1 MRKLISIAAMAAL
14 SVTASF
20 TATVS
25 AEDIAITGGKA
36 FTNGGSGE
44 VENATILVSGGKIT
58 SVSSGGAVPSGYRV
72 IDASGKWV
80 TAGFMAA
87 DTSLGLTEVSLS
99 GGINDASAPAEK
111 GMIGIS
117 VIPALNPANIF
128 IPNTRIEGVTR
139 AMTRMTNS
147 GDMWLGLGAV
157 LKLSDSD
164 MVAREKAFL
173 AIDLDEGSA
182 GEVGGSR
189 AVLWSK
195 LNEKFQA
202 AKDKIDAAAKKKDSD
217 SSDSDKKDSDKKDD
231 KRPSAA
237 DATLKAVLSGD
248 MPVYAL
254 VNRKADILQLIAFQ
268 KRFGLRVILGG
279 AAEAWMVADMLAA
292 SGISVVLDPTANLP
306 GNFDILGQTSAA
318 AGRLHAAGVKVAF
331 IPPGTHNS
339 RLVVQNAGIAVSMG
353 MPWAA
358 AMDALTVNPAEM
370 FGLSDSYG
378 KLAAGMDA
386 DIVVWDGDPL
396 EVMSS
401 PDAVLIA
408 GEDIALVSRQTKL
421 RDRYKDLDR
430 SPAFDR

>member
-1 MRKLISIAAMAAL
+1 MRMLKSITAATLAFAL
-14 SVTASF
+14 SGVVSG
-20 TATVS
+20 TVS

-44 VENATILVSGGKIT
+44 VANATILVSDGKIT
-58 SVSSGGAVPSGYRV
+58 SVTAGGAVPSGYRV

-99 GGINDASAPAEK
+99 GGINDATAPKEK
-111 GMIGIS
+111 GAIGVS
-117 VIPALNPANIF
+117 VVPALNPANIF

-157 LKLSDSD
+157 LKLTDGD
-164 MVAREKAFL
+164 MVANEKAFL

-182 GEVGGSR
+182 NEVGGSR

-195 LNEKFQA
+195 LNEKFQG
-202 AKDKIDAAAKKKDSD
+202 AKDKIEAAAKKDDGDTKDG
-217 SSDSDKKDSDKKDD
+217 DKKDA

-248 MPVYAL
+248 MPIYAL

-268 KRFGLRVILGG
+268 KRFGIRVILGG

-306 GNFDILGQTSAA
+306 GNFDALGQTSAA

-370 FGLSDSYG
+370 FGVGDSYG

-386 DIVVWDGDPL
+386 DVVVWDGDPL

-408 GEDIALVSRQTKL
+408 GVDIPLVSRQTKL

>member
-1 MRKLISIAAMAAL
+1 MRMLKSITAATLAFAL
-14 SVTASF
+14 SG
-20 TATVS
+20 TVV

-44 VENATILVSGGKIT
+44 VENATILVSDGKIT
-58 SVSSGGAVPSGYRV
+58 SVTSGGAVPAGYRV

-111 GMIGIS
+111 GAIGVS
-117 VIPALNPANIF
+117 VVPALNPVNIF

-147 GDMWLGLGAV
+147 GDMWLGVGAV
-157 LKLSDSD
+157 VKLNDGD

-182 GEVGGSR
+182 TEVGGSR

-195 LNEKFQA
+195 LNEKFQG
-202 AKDKIDAAAKKKDSD
+202 AKDKIDAAAKKDD
-217 SSDSDKKDSDKKDD
+217 DDKKDE

-237 DATLKAVLSGD
+237 DATLKAILSGE
-248 MPVYAL
+248 MPIYAI

-268 KRFGLRVILGG
+268 KRFGVRVILGG

-292 SGISVVLDPTANLP
+292 SGIPVVLDPTANLP
-306 GNFDILGQTSAA
+306 GNFDTLAQTSAA

-370 FGLSDSYG
+370 FGIGDSYG

-386 DIVVWDGDPL
+386 DVVVWDGDPL
-396 EVMSS
+396 ELMSS

-408 GEDIALVSRQTKL
+408 GVDIPLVSRQTKL

>member
-1 MRKLISIAAMAAL
+1 MRKLISIAALAATTL
-14 SVTASF
+14 TAVCFTAS
-20 TATVS
+20 VS
-25 AEDIAITGGKA
+25 AEDIAITGGRA
-36 FTNGGSGE
+36 FTNGGNGE

-58 SVSSGGAVPSGYRV
+58 SVSSGGAVPDGYRV
-72 IDASGKWV
+72 IDATGKWV

-99 GGINDASAPAEK
+99 GGINDASAPTEK
-111 GMIGIS
+111 GAIGLSI
-117 VIPALNPANIF
+117 VPALNPANIF

-139 AMTRMTNS
+139 AMSRMTTS
-147 GDMWLGLGAV
+147 GDMWLGVGAV
-157 LKLSDSD
+157 LKLNDSD
-164 MVAREKAFL
+164 IVAREKAFL

-182 GEVGGSR
+182 NKVGGSR

-195 LNEKFQA
+195 LNEKFQE
-202 AKDKIDAAAKKKDSD
+202 AKDKMDAAAKKDDDKDA
-217 SSDSDKKDSDKKDD
+217 
-231 KRPSAA
+231 KRPSAE
-237 DATLKAVLSGD
+237 DATLNAVLSGD
-248 MPVYAL
+248 MPVYAV

-268 KRFGLRVILGG
+268 NRFGVRVILGG

-292 SGISVVLDPTANLP
+292 AGIGVVLEPSNNLP
-306 GNFDILGQTSAA
+306 GNFDTLGQTSAA

-331 IPPGTHNS
+331 IPPGTHNA

-370 FGLSDSYG
+370 FGVGDSYG
-378 KLAAGMDA
+378 KLSAGMDA
-386 DIVVWDGDPL
+386 DVVVWDGDPL
-396 EVMSS
+396 ELMSS

-408 GEDIALVSRQTKL
+408 GEDMPLVSRQTKL

>member
-1 MRKLISIAAMAAL
+1 MRKLISIAAIAA
-14 SVTASF
+14 ASF
-20 TATVS
+20 TASVS

-44 VENATILVSGGKIT
+44 IENATILVSGGKIT

-99 GGINDASAPAEK
+99 GGINDATAPAEK
-111 GMIGIS
+111 GAIGLS
-117 VIPALNPANIF
+117 VVPALNPANIF

-157 LKLSDSD
+157 LKLNDSD
-164 MVAREKAFL
+164 MVVQEKAFL

-182 GEVGGSR
+182 TEVGGSR

-202 AKDKIDAAAKKKDSD
+202 AKDKMDAAAKKDD
-217 SSDSDKKDSDKKDD
+217 DDKKDD

-237 DATLKAVLSGD
+237 DAALNAVLSGD
-248 MPVYAL
+248 MPIYAV

-268 KRFGLRVILGG
+268 NRFGVRVILGG
-279 AAEAWMVADMLAA
+279 GAEAWMVADMLAA
-292 SGISVVLDPTANLP
+292 AGIGVVLEPSANLP
-306 GNFDILGQTSAA
+306 GNFDTLAQTSAA
-318 AGRLHAAGVKVAF
+318 AGRLHASGVKVAF

-370 FGLSDSYG
+370 FGVGDSYG
-378 KLAAGMDA
+378 KLSAGMDA
-386 DIVVWDGDPL
+386 DVVVWDGDPL

-408 GEDIALVSRQTKL
+408 GVDVPLVSRQTKL

>member
-1 MRKLISIAAMAAL
+1 MRKLISIAAIAA
-14 SVTASF
+14 ASF

-44 VENATILVSGGKIT
+44 VENATILVSDGKIT
-58 SVSSGGAVPSGYRV
+58 SVTPGGSVPNGYRV

-99 GGINDASAPAEK
+99 GGINDASAPKEK
-111 GMIGIS
+111 GAIGLS
-117 VIPALNPANIF
+117 VVPAFNPANIF

-139 AMTRMTNS
+139 AMTRMTTS
-147 GDMWLGLGAV
+147 SDMWLGLGAV
-157 LKLSDSD
+157 LKLTDDD
-164 MVAREKAFL
+164 MVAQEKAFL
-173 AIDLDEGSA
+173 AIELDEGSA
-182 GEVGGSR
+182 GKVGGSR

-195 LNEKFQA
+195 LHEKFQA
-202 AKDKIDAAAKKKDSD
+202 AKDKMDAAAKKDD
-217 SSDSDKKDSDKKDD
+217 DDKKDA
-231 KRPSAA
+231 KRASAA
-237 DATLKAVLSGD
+237 DATLNAVLSGD
-248 MPVYAL
+248 MPIYAI

-268 KRFGLRVILGG
+268 KRFGIRVILGG

-306 GNFDILGQTSAA
+306 GNFDVLGQTSAA

-370 FGLSDSYG
+370 FGVGDSYG

-396 EVMSS
+396 ELMSS

-408 GEDIALVSRQTKL
+408 GTDMPLVSRQTKL

-430 SPAFDR
+430 SPAFHR

>member
-1 MRKLISIAAMAAL
+1 MRKLISIVAIAA
-14 SVTASF
+14 ASF
-20 TATVS
+20 TASIS
-25 AEDIAITGGKA
+25 AEDIAITGGRA

-58 SVSSGGAVPSGYRV
+58 SVSSGGAVPDGYRV

-99 GGINDASAPAEK
+99 GGINDATAPAEK
-111 GMIGIS
+111 GAIGLS
-117 VIPALNPANIF
+117 VVPALNPANIF

-157 LKLSDSD
+157 LKFNDSD
-164 MVAREKAFL
+164 MVVQEKAFL

-182 GEVGGSR
+182 TEVGGSR

-195 LNEKFQA
+195 LNEKFQG
-202 AKDKIDAAAKKKDSD
+202 AKDKMDAAAKKDD
-217 SSDSDKKDSDKKDD
+217 DDKKDD

-237 DATLKAVLSGD
+237 DAALNAVLSGD
-248 MPVYAL
+248 MPIYAV

-268 KRFGLRVILGG
+268 NRFGVRVILGG

-292 SGISVVLDPTANLP
+292 AGIGVVLEPSANLP
-306 GNFDILGQTSAA
+306 GNFDTLGQTSAA

-370 FGLSDSYG
+370 FGIGDSYG
-378 KLAAGMDA
+378 KLSAGMDA
-386 DIVVWDGDPL
+386 DVVVWDGDPL

-408 GEDIALVSRQTKL
+408 GVDVPLVSRQTKL

>member
-1 MRKLISIAAMAAL
+1 MRKLISIAAIAAATV
-14 SVTASF
+14 SAATF

-25 AEDIAITGGKA
+25 AEDIAVTGGRA
-36 FTNGGSGE
+36 FTNGGAGE
-44 VENATILVSGGKIT
+44 VENATILVSNGKIT
-58 SVSSGGAVPSGYRV
+58 SVSSGGTVPSGYRV

-87 DTSLGLTEVSLS
+87 DTTLGLSEVSLS
-99 GGINDASAPAEK
+99 GGIVDSSAPNEK
-111 GMIGIS
+111 GAIGLS
-117 VIPALNPANIF
+117 VVPALNPAGVF

-139 AMTRMTNS
+139 AMTRMANT

-157 LKLSDSD
+157 VKMTDSD
-164 MVAREKAFL
+164 MVANEKAFL

-195 LNEKFQA
+195 LNEKFQE
-202 AKDKIDAAAKKKDSD
+202 AKDKMDADAKKSD
-217 SSDSDKKDSDKKDD
+217 DDDDKKKDD

-237 DATLKAVLSGD
+237 DAALKEVLNGD
-248 MPVYAL
+248 LPVYAI

-268 KRFGLRVILGG
+268 NRFGIRVILGG

-292 SGISVVLDPTANLP
+292 AGIGVVLDPSANLP
-306 GNFDILGQTSAA
+306 GNFDVLGRTSAA

-331 IPPGTHNS
+331 IPPGTPNA

-353 MPWAA
+353 MPWSA

-370 FGLSDSYG
+370 FGVGDSYG
-378 KLAAGMDA
+378 RLAEGMDA

-396 EVMSS
+396 ELMSS

-408 GEDIALVSRQTKL
+408 GDDIPLVSRQTKL

-430 SPAFDR
+430 APGFDR

>member
-14 SVTASF
+14 SITVSF
-20 TATVS
+20 TASVS

-36 FTNGGSGE
+36 FTNGGNGE

-58 SVSSGGAVPSGYRV
+58 SVSSGGAVPAGYRV

-111 GMIGIS
+111 GAIGLS
-117 VIPALNPANIF
+117 VVPAINPANIF

-139 AMTRMTNS
+139 AMTRMTNT
-147 GDMWLGLGAV
+147 GDMWLGVGAV
-157 LKLSDSD
+157 LKLNDSD
-164 MVAREKAFL
+164 MIAQEKAFL

-182 GEVGGSR
+182 TEVGGSR

-202 AKDKIDAAAKKKDSD
+202 AKDKMGAAAKKDDDDKDE
-217 SSDSDKKDSDKKDD
+217 

-237 DATLKAVLSGD
+237 DATMNAVLSGD
-248 MPVYAL
+248 MPIYAV
-254 VNRKADILQLIAFQ
+254 VNRKADIMQLIAFQ
-268 KRFGLRVILGG
+268 NRFGVRVILGG
-279 AAEAWMVADMLAA
+279 GAEAWMVADMLAA
-292 SGISVVLDPTANLP
+292 AGIGVVLEPSANLP
-306 GNFDILGQTSAA
+306 GNFDTLGQTSAA

-353 MPWAA
+353 MPWDA

-370 FGLSDSYG
+370 FGVGDSYG
-378 KLAAGMDA
+378 KLSAGMDA
-386 DIVVWDGDPL
+386 DVVVWDGDPL

-408 GEDIALVSRQTKL
+408 GVDIPLVSRQTKL

>member
-1 MRKLISIAAMAAL
+1 
-14 SVTASF
+14 
-20 TATVS
+20 
-25 AEDIAITGGKA
+25 
-36 FTNGGSGE
+36 
-44 VENATILVSGGKIT
+44 
-58 SVSSGGAVPSGYRV
+58 
-72 IDASGKWV
+72 
-80 TAGFMAA
+80 
-87 DTSLGLTEVSLS
+87 
-99 GGINDASAPAEK
+99 
-111 GMIGIS
+111 
-117 VIPALNPANIF
+117 
-128 IPNTRIEGVTR
+128 
-139 AMTRMTNS
+139 
-147 GDMWLGLGAV
+147 
-157 LKLSDSD
+157 
-164 MVAREKAFL
+164 L

-182 GEVGGSR
+182 TEVGGSR

-202 AKDKIDAAAKKKDSD
+202 AKDKIAAA
-217 SSDSDKKDSDKKDD
+217 DKKDD
-231 KRPSAA
+231 DDKKDEKRASAA

-248 MPVYAL
+248 MPIYAL

-268 KRFGLRVILGG
+268 KRFGVRIILGG

-292 SGISVVLDPTANLP
+292 SGIAVVLEPSSNLP
-306 GNFDILGQTSAA
+306 GNFDTLAQTSAA
-318 AGRLHAAGVKVAF
+318 AGRLHAEGVKVAF

-370 FGLSDSYG
+370 FGIGDSYG

-386 DIVVWDGDPL
+386 DVVVWDGDPL
-396 EVMSS
+396 ELMSS

-408 GEDIALVSRQTKL
+408 GVDIPLVSRQTKL

>member
-1 MRKLISIAAMAAL
+1 MRKLISIAAIAAASL
-14 SVTASF
+14 TAS
-20 TATVS
+20 VS

-58 SVSSGGAVPSGYRV
+58 SVSSGGAVPAGYRV

-111 GMIGIS
+111 GAIGLS
-117 VIPALNPANIF
+117 VVPAINPANIF

-157 LKLSDSD
+157 LKLNDSD
-164 MVAREKAFL
+164 MVVQEKAFL

-182 GEVGGSR
+182 TEMGGSR

-195 LNEKFQA
+195 LNEKFQT
-202 AKDKIDAAAKKKDSD
+202 AKDKMDAAAKKDD
-217 SSDSDKKDSDKKDD
+217 DKKDD

-237 DATLKAVLSGD
+237 DATMNAVLSGD
-248 MPVYAL
+248 MPIYAV
-254 VNRKADILQLIAFQ
+254 VNRKADIIQLIAFQ
-268 KRFGLRVILGG
+268 NRFGVRVILGG

-292 SGISVVLDPTANLP
+292 AGIGVVLEPSANLP
-306 GNFDILGQTSAA
+306 GNFDTLGQTSAA

-370 FGLSDSYG
+370 FGVGDSYG
-378 KLAAGMDA
+378 KLSAGMDA
-386 DIVVWDGDPL
+386 DVVVWDGDPL
-396 EVMSS
+396 ELMSS

-408 GEDIALVSRQTKL
+408 GVDIPLVSRQTKL
-421 RDRYKDLDR
+421 RDRYQDLDR

>member
-1 MRKLISIAAMAAL
+1 MRKLISVAVVAAATFMAPA
-14 SVTASF
+14 F
-20 TATVS
+20 
-25 AEDIAITGGKA
+25 AEDIAITGGRA

-44 VENATILVSGGKIT
+44 VENATILVSDGKVT
-58 SVSSGGAVPSGYRV
+58 SVSSGGAVPDGYRV

-80 TAGFMAA
+80 TAGFMAS
-87 DTSLGLTEVSLS
+87 DTTLGLSEVALS
-99 GGINDASAPAEK
+99 GGIVDASAPKEK
-111 GMIGIS
+111 GAIGLD
-117 VIPALNPANIF
+117 VVPALNPASVF
-128 IPNTRIEGVTR
+128 VPNTRIEGVTR

-157 LKLSDSD
+157 VKMTDSD
-164 MVAREKAFL
+164 MIVRDKAFL

-182 GEVGGSR
+182 TEVGGSR

-195 LNEKFQA
+195 LTEKFQS
-202 AKDKIDAAAKKKDSD
+202 AKDKMEADA
-217 SSDSDKKDSDKKDD
+217 KKDD
-231 KRPSAA
+231 DDDKNKSAKRPSAA
-237 DATLKAVLSGD
+237 DVTLKAVLSGD
-248 MPVYAL
+248 MPVYAI
-254 VNRKADILQLIAFQ
+254 VNRKADIEQLIAFQ
-268 KRFGLRVILGG
+268 NRFGIRVILGG
-279 AAEAWMVADMLAA
+279 AGEAWMVADMLAA
-292 SGISVVLDPTANLP
+292 AGIPVVLDPSANLP
-306 GNFDILGQTSAA
+306 SNFDLLSRTSAA

-331 IPPGTHNS
+331 IPPGTPNA

-370 FGLSDSYG
+370 FGIDDSYG
-378 KLAAGMDA
+378 RIAAGMDA

-408 GEDIALVSRQTKL
+408 GNDMPLVSRQTKL